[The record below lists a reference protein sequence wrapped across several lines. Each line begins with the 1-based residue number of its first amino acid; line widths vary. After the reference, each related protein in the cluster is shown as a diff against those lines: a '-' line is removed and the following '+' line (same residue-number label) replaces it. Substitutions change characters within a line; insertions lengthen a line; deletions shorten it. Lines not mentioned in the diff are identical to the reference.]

1 MPVAPRGSARGARP
15 LHPTGR
21 LEHGGFSARVVFG
34 AQLIEYENWV
44 DYAAR
49 LSKAAYHNCYTA
61 IPLGNAPWSVRK
73 RWANGVLKGARGE
86 ARRRDTA
93 KGRGAKVHDK
103 TRKPREARIAHTQGT
118 SALSPAQKKGSRQQ
132 PGGARGFKPFPKKA
146 VASIKKKAQRGKKHP
161 PQTLTC
167 PWRLNGF

>member
-1 MPVAPRGSARGARP
+1 MLVAPRGSARGARP
-15 LHPTGR
+15 LHATER

-34 AQLIEYENWV
+34 AQIVEYENGV

-49 LSKAAYHNCYTA
+49 LLKAAYHNGYTA

-103 TRKPREARIAHTQGT
+103 TRKPREANITQSEGI
-118 SALSPAQKKGSRQQ
+118 SALRLAQKKGSRQQ
-132 PGGARGFKPFPKKA
+132 PGGARGELLQVLPKE
-146 VASIKKKAQRGKKHP
+146 SCRQH
-161 PQTLTC
+161 
-167 PWRLNGF
+167 